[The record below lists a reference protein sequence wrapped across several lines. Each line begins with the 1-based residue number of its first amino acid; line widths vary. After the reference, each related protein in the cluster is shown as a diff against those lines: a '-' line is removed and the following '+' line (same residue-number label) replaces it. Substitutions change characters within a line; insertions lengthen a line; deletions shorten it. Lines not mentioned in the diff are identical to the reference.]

1 MPDIN
6 RRSFLKL
13 AGAATSAVLLPR
25 LVSRLDSSLKQGEA
39 SFPNII
45 ILLFDAMSARNLSVY
60 GYPRP
65 TASNLERFAEH
76 ATVYHSHSSGGNYT
90 IPGTASLLTGTYPWT
105 HRAINY
111 GGQVKSDMV
120 EDNIFHALGK
130 DYHRLAFGQN
140 VWAQFILTQF
150 MADIDTFLSAGTF
163 GELDYL
169 LSSYFPKDQNIAA
182 RALDDFVFK
191 MEREPA
197 SVILGLLQKSLYFS
211 DSGRLKPEGYPRGL
225 PQDVNYPVYF
235 RLEDVFD
242 GLASLLQVLPLPFF
256 TYFHLFPPHAPYR
269 ASDNFNNKF
278 LDGWSPSTKPV
289 HRLGDGL
296 SDLVIKTE
304 RRYYD
309 EYVGSLDWKFGRLL
323 DAMEDAGIF
332 ENSYVV
338 ITSDHGEMFER
349 GEKEHATVLLYDP
362 VVHIPLMISAPGQKV
377 RSDVYAP
384 THAVDVLP
392 TLLQVAGKPVPS
404 WCEGRLLPGLGGRE
418 NMERS
423 HFIVEAKNSPA
434 FQPLKRAT
442 IAMQKG
448 NYKLIYYTGYEPED
462 SFELYDLDADIEEL
476 DDLYPAQPTIAR
488 RMKEELLDSLFDSNK
503 PYMK

>member
-13 AGAATSAVLLPR
+13 AGAATSAVLFP
-25 LVSRLDSSLKQGEA
+25 RLDSSLKQGDA

-45 ILLFDAMSARNLSVY
+45 VLLFDAMSARNLSVY
-60 GYPRP
+60 GYPRS

-76 ATVYHSHSSGGNYT
+76 ATVYHSHSAGGNYT

-111 GGQVKSDMV
+111 GGQVKSNMV

-150 MADIDTFLSAGTF
+150 MADIDTFLPSSTF

-169 LSSYFPKDQNIAA
+169 LSKYFPKDQNMAA

-197 SVILGLLQKSLYFS
+197 SMVFGPLHRMLYFR
-211 DSGRLKPEGYPRGL
+211 DSTKLKPKGYPRGL
-225 PQDVNYPVYF
+225 PQNVNYPLYF

-242 GLASLLQVLPLPFF
+242 GLASLLQDLSSPFF
-256 TYFHLFPPHAPYR
+256 TYIHLFPPHAPYR
-269 ASDNFNNKF
+269 ASDKFYSKF
-278 LDGWSPSTKPV
+278 LDGCSPVKKPV

-296 SDLVIKTE
+296 SDLVIKME

-309 EYVGSLDWKFGRLL
+309 EYVASLDWEFGRLL

-349 GEKEHATVLLYDP
+349 GEKAHATVLLYDP

-404 WCEGRLLPGLGGRE
+404 WCEGRLLPGLGGVE
-418 NMERS
+418 DMERS
-423 HFIVEAKNSPA
+423 HFIVEAKSTPA
-434 FQPLKRAT
+434 FQPFKKAT

-448 NYKLIYYTGYEPED
+448 NYKLIYYMGYEPD
-462 SFELYDLDADIEEL
+462 DTFELYDLHADIEEL
-476 DDLYPAQPTIAR
+476 DDLYPAQPAIAG
-488 RMKEELLDSLFDSNK
+488 RMKEELLDSLFESNK

>member
-6 RRSFLKL
+6 RRGFLKL
-13 AGAATSAVLLPR
+13 AGAANSTILLPR
-25 LVSRLDSSLKQGEA
+25 LVSQLDSSLKQGAA

-45 ILLFDAMSARNLSVY
+45 VFLFDAMSARNLSVY

-65 TASNLERFAEH
+65 TAANLERFAER
-76 ATVYHSHSSGGNYT
+76 ATVYHSHSAGGNYT

-111 GGQVKSDMV
+111 GGQVKSSMV

-140 VWAQFILTQF
+140 AWAQFILTQF
-150 MADIDTFLSAGTF
+150 IADIDTFLPSGTF

-169 LSSYFPKDQNIAA
+169 LSRQFPQDQNMAA

-197 SVILGLLQKSLYFS
+197 SLVFGPLHRILYFQES
-211 DSGRLKPEGYPRGL
+211 TMLKPEGYPRGL
-225 PQDVNYPVYF
+225 PQNVNYPLYF
-235 RLEDVFD
+235 RLENVFD
-242 GLASLLQVLPLPFF
+242 GLASLLQSLPSPFF
-256 TYFHLFPPHAPYR
+256 TYLHLFPPHAPYR
-269 ASDNFNNKF
+269 ASGKFYSKF
-278 LDGWSPSTKPV
+278 LDRFSPVKKPV
-289 HRLGDGL
+289 HRFSDRL

-304 RRYYD
+304 RRNYD
-309 EYVGSLDWKFGRLL
+309 EYVASLDWEFGRFL
-323 DAMEDAGIF
+323 DAMEKAGIF
-332 ENSYVV
+332 ENSYIV

-349 GEKEHATVLLYDP
+349 GHKEHATVLLYDP
-362 VVHIPLMISAPGQKV
+362 VVHIPLMISEPEQET
-377 RSDVYAP
+377 RRDVYTP
-384 THAVDVLP
+384 THAVDLLP
-392 TLLQVAGKPVPS
+392 TLLQLAGKPVPS
-404 WCEGRLLPGLGGRE
+404 WGEGKLLPGLGGVE
-418 NMERS
+418 DMQRS
-423 HFIVEAKNSPA
+423 HFTVEAKDSPA
-434 FQPLKRAT
+434 FQPFKKAT

-462 SFELYDLDADIEEL
+462 TFELYDLNADIEEL
-476 DDLYPAQPTIAR
+476 NDLYPAQPTIAR
-488 RMKEELLDSLFDSNK
+488 QMKEEFLDSLLDANK

>member
-25 LVSRLDSSLKQGEA
+25 LVSRLDSNLQQDASL
-39 SFPNII
+39 PNII

-65 TASNLERFAEH
+65 TATNLERFAAR
-76 ATVYHSHSSGGNYT
+76 ATVYHSHSAGGNYT
-90 IPGTASLLTGTYPWT
+90 IPGTASLLTGAYPWT

-111 GGQVKSDMV
+111 GGQIKADMV

-130 DYHRLAFGQN
+130 EYHRLAFGQN

-150 MADIDTFLSAGTF
+150 MANIDTFLPSGTF
-163 GELDYL
+163 GELNYL
-169 LSSYFPKDQNIAA
+169 LSRYFPKDQNMAA

-191 MEREPA
+191 MELEPA
-197 SVILGLLQKSLYFS
+197 SVIFGSLQRSLYFS
-211 DSGRLKPEGYPRGL
+211 DSGRLRSEGYPRGL

-242 GLASLLQVLPLPFF
+242 GLLSLLQVLPSPFF

-278 LDGWSPSTKPV
+278 LDSWFPVTKPM
-289 HRLGDGL
+289 HRLGEGL

-309 EYVGSLDWKFGRLL
+309 EYVGSLDWEFGRLL
-323 DAMEDAGIF
+323 DAMEEAGIF

-362 VVHIPLMISAPGQKV
+362 VVHIPLMISEPGQKL
-377 RSDVYAP
+377 RHDIYAP

-392 TLLQVAGKPVPS
+392 TLLQLAGKPTPS
-404 WCEGRLLPGLGGRE
+404 SSEGRLLPGLGGIE
-418 NMERS
+418 DMQRS
-423 HFIVEAKNSPA
+423 IFMVEAKNTPA
-434 FQPLKRAT
+434 FQPFKKAT

-462 SFELYDLDADIEEL
+462 TFELYDLHADIEEL

-488 RMKEELLDSLFDSNK
+488 WMKAELLESLFDANK
-503 PYMK
+503 SYRK

>member
-25 LVSRLDSSLKQGEA
+25 LVSRLDSNLQQNA

-65 TASNLERFAEH
+65 TATNLERFAAR
-76 ATVYHSHSSGGNYT
+76 ATVYHSHSAGGNYT

-111 GGQVKSDMV
+111 GGQIKADVV
-120 EDNIFHALGK
+120 EDNIFHALGNE
-130 DYHRLAFGQN
+130 YHRLAFGQN
-140 VWAQFILTQF
+140 VWARIILTQF
-150 MADIDTFLSAGTF
+150 MADIDTFLPSGTF

-169 LSSYFPKDQNIAA
+169 LSRQFPIDQNMAA
-182 RALDDFVFK
+182 QALDDFVFK
-191 MEREPA
+191 IEREPA
-197 SVILGLLQKSLYFS
+197 SLMFGPLHRILYFR
-211 DSGRLKPEGYPRGL
+211 DSTKLKPKGYPRGL
-225 PQDVNYPVYF
+225 PQNVNYPIYF

-242 GLASLLQVLPLPFF
+242 GLASLLQSLPSPFF
-256 TYFHLFPPHAPYR
+256 TYLHLFPPHAPYR
-269 ASDNFNNKF
+269 ASDKFYSKF
-278 LDGWSPSTKPV
+278 LDHFLPVKKPV
-289 HRLGDGL
+289 HRLSDRL
-296 SDLVIKTE
+296 SNLIVKTA
-304 RRYYD
+304 RRSYD
-309 EYVGSLDWKFGRLL
+309 EYVASLDWEFGRLL
-323 DAMEDAGIF
+323 DAMEGAGIF

-349 GEKEHATVLLYDP
+349 GEKAHATVLLYDP
-362 VVHIPLMISAPGQKV
+362 IVHVPLMISKPGQKS
-377 RSDVYAP
+377 RHDIYAP

-392 TLLQVAGKPVPS
+392 TILQLAGKPIPS
-404 WCEGRLLPGLGGRE
+404 SSEGRLLPGLGGVE
-418 NMERS
+418 DMQRS
-423 HFIVEAKNSPA
+423 IFMVEAKNSPA
-434 FQPLKRAT
+434 FQPFKKAT

-448 NYKLIYYTGYEPED
+448 NYKLIYYMGYEPED
-462 SFELYDLDADIEEL
+462 TFELYDLHADIEEL

-488 RMKEELLDSLFDSNK
+488 QMKEELLDSLLDANK

>member
-1 MPDIN
+1 M
-6 RRSFLKL
+6 
-13 AGAATSAVLLPR
+13 
-25 LVSRLDSSLKQGEA
+25 
-39 SFPNII
+39 
-45 ILLFDAMSARNLSVY
+45 
-60 GYPRP
+60 
-65 TASNLERFAEH
+65 
-76 ATVYHSHSSGGNYT
+76 
-90 IPGTASLLTGTYPWT
+90 
-105 HRAINY
+105 
-111 GGQVKSDMV
+111 
-120 EDNIFHALGK
+120 
-130 DYHRLAFGQN
+130 
-140 VWAQFILTQF
+140 
-150 MADIDTFLSAGTF
+150 
-163 GELDYL
+163 
-169 LSSYFPKDQNIAA
+169 AA

-197 SVILGLLQKSLYFS
+197 SMVFGPLHRMLYFR
-211 DSGRLKPEGYPRGL
+211 DSTKLKPKGYPRGL
-225 PQDVNYPVYF
+225 PQNVNYPLYF

-242 GLASLLQVLPLPFF
+242 GLASLLQGLSSPFF
-256 TYFHLFPPHAPYR
+256 TYIHLFPPHAPYR
-269 ASDNFNNKF
+269 ASDKFYSKF
-278 LDGWSPSTKPV
+278 LDGWSPVKKPV

-309 EYVGSLDWKFGRLL
+309 EYLASLDWEFGRLL

-349 GEKEHATVLLYDP
+349 GEKAHATVLLYDP

-404 WCEGRLLPGLGGRE
+404 WCEGRLLPGLGGVE
-418 NMERS
+418 DMERS
-423 HFIVEAKNSPA
+423 HFIVEAKSTPA
-434 FQPLKRAT
+434 FQPFKKAT

-448 NYKLIYYTGYEPED
+448 NYKLIYYMGYEPD
-462 SFELYDLDADIEEL
+462 DTFELYDLHADIEEL
-476 DDLYPAQPTIAR
+476 DDLYPAQPAIAR
-488 RMKEELLDSLFDSNK
+488 RMKAELLDSLFDSNK

>member
-25 LVSRLDSSLKQGEA
+25 LVSRLDSSLKQGDA

-45 ILLFDAMSARNLSVY
+45 VILFDAMSARNLSIY

-169 LSSYFPKDQNIAA
+169 LSRYLPKDQNMAA

-197 SVILGLLQKSLYFS
+197 SVIFGLLHKSLYFS

-278 LDGWSPSTKPV
+278 LDGWSPVTKPV

-349 GEKEHATVLLYDP
+349 GAKEHATVLLYDP
-362 VVHIPLMISAPGQKV
+362 VVHIPLMISAPGQLTH
-377 RSDVYAP
+377 RDVYAP

-392 TLLQVAGKPVPS
+392 TILQLAGKPVPS
-404 WCEGRLLPGLGGRE
+404 WCEGRLLPGLGGVE
-418 NMERS
+418 NMGRS

-462 SFELYDLDADIEEL
+462 SFELYDLHADIEEL
-476 DDLYPAQPTIAR
+476 DDLYPAQPTFAR

>member
-1 MPDIN
+1 MFRLN

-25 LVSRLDSSLKQGEA
+25 LVSQLDSGLKQDAA

-45 ILLFDAMSARNLSVY
+45 VLLFDAMSARNLSVY

-65 TASNLERFAEH
+65 TATNLERFAGR
-76 ATVYHSHSSGGNYT
+76 ATVYHAHSAGGNYT

-111 GGQVKSDMV
+111 GGQVKSSMV
-120 EDNIFHALGK
+120 KNNIFHALGT

-150 MADIDTFLSAGTF
+150 MDDIDTFLPSGTF

-169 LSSYFPKDQNIAA
+169 LSRRFPNDQNMAA

-191 MEREPA
+191 MELEPA
-197 SVILGLLQKSLYFS
+197 SLIFGSLQRALYFQ
-211 DSGRLKPEGYPRGL
+211 DSSRLKPDGYPRGL
-225 PQDVNYPVYF
+225 PQDVNYPIYF

-242 GLASLLQVLPLPFF
+242 GLASLLQDLPSPFF
-256 TYFHLFPPHAPYR
+256 TYLHLFPPHAPYR
-269 ASDNFNNKF
+269 ASDKFYSKF
-278 LDGWSPSTKPV
+278 LDRFSPVKKPV

-296 SDLVIKTE
+296 SNLIVKTA
-304 RRYYD
+304 RRSYD
-309 EYVGSLDWKFGRLL
+309 EYIASLDWKFGRLL
-323 DAMEDAGIF
+323 DAMEGAGIF

-362 VVHIPLMISAPGQKV
+362 VVHIPLMVSAPGQKV
-377 RSDVYAP
+377 RHDVYAP

-392 TLLQVAGKPVPS
+392 TILQLVGKPIPS
-404 WCEGRLLPGLGGRE
+404 WSEGRLLPGLGGE
-418 NMERS
+418 EDMERS
-423 HFIVEAKNSPA
+423 HFVVEAKNSPA
-434 FQPLKRAT
+434 FQPFRKAT

-448 NYKLIYYTGYEPED
+448 NHKLICYTGYEPED
-462 SFELYDLDADIEEL
+462 TFELYDLHADIEEL
-476 DDLYPAQPTIAR
+476 DDLYPAQPAIGK
-488 RMKEELLDSLFDSNK
+488 RMKEELLDSLLDANK